1 MVLLPHSSKSVSSAF
16 YGVRR
21 HTEGSM
27 RSFWRLPLLALPI
40 LTILGV
46 PLRAETDATENFPLI
61 EPATPD
67 FSDVI
72 PLPPARPKN
81 LVLAP
86 VSLSFREAVRAA
98 ILDRAA
104 QTKNEGIA
112 AFYVGRDGAP
122 LFVTRD
128 GISAKGRAV
137 LARLAL
143 SGDDG
148 LDTPVLSK
156 LDPSGETDP
165 DALAQVEIDMAQA
178 AIAYARAARGGR
190 LEPRKL
196 GKLITPSLALPSA
209 FNVLETLAVARDTD
223 RALLSY
229 NPPHEGYRA
238 LRAKLAELRETTG
251 TIDTPTVTDG
261 KKPAPA
267 PISVADVLANM
278 ERWRWLPADLGE
290 RHIIVNVPE
299 YRLRLI
305 DQDRVT
311 HESRV
316 IVGKPNTQTPVFSDV
331 MEHIIV
337 NPSWSIPPSILRN
350 EILPKLAQD
359 PDYAAKLGY
368 QVYRSGKSISVRQP
382 PGERNALGLVKF
394 MFPNEHA
401 VYLHDTPNRSLFARD
416 QRAFSHGCVR
426 VDQPFRLAEFLLAA
440 QGYDEPRLR
449 GMVGSGERM
458 VKLAKPVP
466 VHLTYFTLK
475 IGENGQIE
483 RVADIYNHDPGLKTA
498 LATQGRASYARLGQA
513 R

>member
-1 MVLLPHSSKSVSSAF
+1 
-16 YGVRR
+16 
-21 HTEGSM
+21 M

-40 LTILGV
+40 LTIMGV
-46 PLRAETDATENFPLI
+46 PLRAEIDATENFPLV

-72 PLPPARPKN
+72 PVPPARPKN

-86 VSLSFREAVRAA
+86 VPLSFREAVRAA
-98 ILDRAA
+98 ILDRAI

-112 AFYVGRDGAP
+112 TFYVSRDGAP
-122 LFVTRD
+122 IFVTRD
-128 GISAKGRAV
+128 GISPKGHAV

-143 SGDDG
+143 SSDDG
-148 LDTPVLSK
+148 LDTPALSK

-165 DALAQVEIDMAQA
+165 DSLAQVEIDMAQA
-178 AIAYARAARGGR
+178 AIAYARTARGGR
-190 LEPRKL
+190 VEPRRL
-196 GKLITPSLALPSA
+196 GKLITPNLALPSA
-209 FNVLETLAVARDTD
+209 FDVLETLAAARDAD

-229 NPPHEGYRA
+229 NPPHEGYRM

-251 TIDTPTVTDG
+251 TFDTSIVTES

-267 PISVADVLANM
+267 PISVTDVLANM

-305 DQDRVT
+305 DQDRIT
-311 HESRV
+311 HEARV

-426 VDQPFRLAEFLLAA
+426 LDQPFRLAEILLAE
-440 QGYDEPRLR
+440 QGYTEQRLR

-458 VKLAKPVP
+458 IKLTKPVP

-475 IGENGQIE
+475 IGENGQLE
-483 RVADIYNHDPGLKTA
+483 RVADIYNHDQGLKTA